1 MSAITKRAIEES
13 FKKLLSEQPLDK
25 ITVKNI
31 TDDCGVN
38 RNTFYYHYSDIY
50 ELLEDIFM
58 EEAQKAIDSMNS
70 EQSWEEGL
78 CSGLRFV
85 KENNKLIYH
94 VYNSLHRETIERY
107 LYKVS
112 SDFMLK
118 FIDHV
123 SSDLIVDESDKN
135 FIAAFYKFA
144 LVGIML
150 DWLEGGM
157 KTEPDELISR
167 LSKILSGTL
176 RTVLLNVD
184 KSGKSNS

>member
-13 FKKLLSEQPLDK
+13 FKKLLSEQPLEK

-50 ELLEDIFM
+50 ELLEEIFM
-58 EEAQKAIDSMNS
+58 EEAQKAVDNMNT
-70 EQSWEEGL
+70 EQSWEDGF

-85 KENNKLIYH
+85 KENKKLIYH

-112 SDFMLK
+112 FDFMLK

-176 RTVLLNVD
+176 RTVLLNAD

>member
-1 MSAITKRAIEES
+1 M
-13 FKKLLSEQPLDK
+13 
-25 ITVKNI
+25 
-31 TDDCGVN
+31 
-38 RNTFYYHYSDIY
+38 
-50 ELLEDIFM
+50 
-58 EEAQKAIDSMNS
+58 
-70 EQSWEEGL
+70 
-78 CSGLRFV
+78 
-85 KENNKLIYH
+85 
-94 VYNSLHRETIERY
+94 YNSLHRETIERY

-112 SDFMLK
+112 FDFMLK

-144 LVGIML
+144 LVGIIL

-176 RTVLLNVD
+176 RTALLNAD